1 MKKYFI
7 GLLIVFIATLTT
19 SSFLF
24 AQKNKSSKKY
34 PALLWEISGN
44 GMKKKSYLYGTM
56 HVSKKLVFNLSD
68 SFFYALK
75 SVDKVGLELNPDN
88 WQTDM
93 IKAENEKNDLYKY
106 TSTVYR
112 STLSSGSVELEKY
125 ESNLQT
131 LLKVQPSVINNLLY
145 RNYNK
150 YNEDYEEDTF
160 LDLYIYQAGKKL
172 GKRATGME
180 KLKVSDIMQIESYNN
195 ELREKKKAKDIGNT
209 SKLNEKIE
217 EAYRNQDLDALDSLE
232 KVIQQSDAYIKH
244 FLHDRNVIQANS
256 MDTIIKN
263 GFSLFV
269 GVGSAHLPGENGVIE
284 LLRKKGYKLRPIK
297 MIERDAKQKE
307 EIEKMRCPISFKNY
321 SSEDG
326 MYQVAMPGKPYDM
339 GGSRY
344 LDTKQYSD
352 MANGSYYVI
361 ARLRTHANFIGDDE
375 KSVLNKMD
383 SLLYENIPGKIIS
396 KKKITNNGYDGF
408 AITNKTR
415 RGDIQRYQI
424 FVLPNEAIVFK
435 MSGPN
440 DYILNGSEA
449 DSFFNSIKLL
459 PKPNQANYQIITPK
473 NAGFSITM
481 PHQPICYYNQSTKD
495 GIDRWE
501 YETVDFTNKNSFG
514 LWLSNRYNFYDI
526 KDDSTE
532 LELMNISIYQS
543 EPIQYMVNKKFAN
556 ISNYNTSQCCYKL
569 TDSSYL
575 FSRNIIRGPHY
586 YTLMFHSSSHDEIAA
601 NKYFNSLNFLPFE
614 YRANLKINDAI
625 THFECSSP
633 LQPKVDT
640 MFRRAYS
647 DLAYAKN
654 NFVNGVE
661 KENYW
666 QAKQYFKLTN
676 DTTGETVLIQSQKL
690 PIYFYAK
697 DLNKFWQHEIGN
709 YYDSTTH
716 ILKQK
721 DYFKLGDGTTGYNIA
736 YTDTG
741 STKLVKVKISLKSNY
756 LVYSFTVVPIN
767 EPESQLTSTVLGTVQ
782 PYVSKPY
789 ENILNNKLEL
799 YFKDF
804 YSKNESTKNKARQW
818 ISNLRYDEEG
828 IPMLV
833 KAFKSYK
840 YDEKDFYEN
849 KIKLLAEFG
858 YITDST
864 AQPKLIKSLKE
875 LYESTNDSSIFQ
887 NQIFFAL
894 ARLRNKTAYTE
905 LKQMLLNDPP
915 VFESNQQMNEMFN
928 LINDSLKTAKILLP
942 EVLQLASLDDY
953 KPYINSLLENLID
966 SNLIKA
972 DDYESYSAKLLF
984 DGRIEL
990 KKQFSKDEEMLK
1002 QRNDKDAQEANR
1014 YSRYYNDENVN
1025 KDLLLYIKLLAPF
1038 YSKNLGAK
1046 KFFDKALK
1054 SQNNILVIN
1063 AIAELAKYKIT
1074 INDTLI
1080 KKLACNKMY
1089 SFLLNRR
1096 LGQNHAESIYPNEFK
1111 NQKQLTISQI
1121 YWEGD
1126 FKLIDTIV
1134 FLQMQKA
1141 SIKKNT
1147 GNVYVY
1153 KYRLDSDGPWYIAL
1167 SGIQPNDLSKINFN
1181 SLISD
1186 VKTQIDPI
1194 KPLQK
1199 QIDKAIAKEILMQM
1213 KNMNSYFGSRS
1224 GTNNYNY

>member
-1 MKKYFI
+1 MKSNLRVI
-7 GLLIVFIATLTT
+7 AIVLIAIFFASNIT
-19 SSFLF
+19 S
-24 AQKNKSSKKY
+24 AQKKSTKKY

-93 IKAENEKNDLYKY
+93 IKAENEKTDLNKY

-172 GKRATGME
+172 GKHATGME

-256 MDTIIKN
+256 MDSIIKN
-263 GFSLFV
+263 GSSLFV
-269 GVGSAHLPGENGVIE
+269 GVGSAHLPGDNGVIE

-307 EIEKMRCPISFKNY
+307 EIEKMRCPITFKNY
-321 SSEDG
+321 KSEDG
-326 MYQVAMPGKPYDM
+326 MYQVSMPGKPYDM

-344 LDTKQYSD
+344 LDTRQYSD

-375 KSVLNKMD
+375 KLVLSKMD

-396 KKKITNNGYDGF
+396 KTKINNNGYDGF

-449 DSFFNSIKLL
+449 DSFFNSIKLN
-459 PKPNQANYQIITPK
+459 PKPVINNYQNITPK
-473 NAGFSITM
+473 NAGFSINM
-481 PHQPICYYNQSTKD
+481 PYQPISYFNQNTKD

-501 YETVDFTNKNSFG
+501 YESIDVTNKNSFG
-514 LWLSNRYNFYDI
+514 LWISNRYNFYDI

-532 LELMNISIYQS
+532 LELLNISTYHS
-543 EPIQYMVNKKFAN
+543 EPIQNIISKTFTKF
-556 ISNYNTSQCCYKL
+556 SNYNTSQCCYKL
-569 TDSSYL
+569 IDSSYL
-575 FSRNIIRGPHY
+575 FTRNLIRGAHY
-586 YTLMFHSSSHDEIAA
+586 YTLLFHSKSNEISAA
-601 NKYFNSLNFLPFE
+601 DKYFNSLQLLP
-614 YRANLKINDAI
+614 YNYKSAKKINDAI
-625 THFECSSP
+625 THFECISP

-640 MFRRAYS
+640 MFRRAYM
-647 DLAYAKN
+647 DLSYAKN
-654 NFVNGVE
+654 NFVNGIE

-666 QAKQYFKLTN
+666 QAKQYFKLID

-697 DLNKFWQHEIGN
+697 DMNKFWKHEIEN

-721 DYFKLGDGTTGYNIA
+721 DYFKLQDGTTGYNIA

-741 STKLVKVKISLKSNY
+741 STKLVKIKISLKSNY
-756 LVYSFTVVPIN
+756 LVYAFTVVPTN
-767 EPESQLTSTVLGTVQ
+767 ETESNFTSTVLNSVQ
-782 PYVSKPY
+782 PFVSKPY
-789 ENILNNKLEL
+789 ENILSNKLDT

-804 YSKNESTKNKARQW
+804 YSKNEATKNKARQW

-828 IPMLV
+828 IPMLM

-849 KIKLLAEFG
+849 KIKLLAELG
-858 YITDST
+858 YIADST
-864 AQPKLIKSLKE
+864 AQPKLIKAIKE
-875 LYESTNDSSIFQ
+875 LYEATNDSSIFQ
-887 NQIFFAL
+887 NQLFFAL
-894 ARLRNKTAYTE
+894 ARLRNKTAYAE
-905 LKQMLLNDPP
+905 LKQMLVNDPP
-915 VFESNQQMNEMFN
+915 VFESNQQLNEMFN

-942 EVLQLASLDDY
+942 EVLQLASLEDY
-953 KPYINSLLENLID
+953 KPYINSLLEDMID

-972 DDYESYSAKLLF
+972 EDYESYSAKLLF
-984 DGRIEL
+984 DGKIEL

-1002 QRNDKDAQEANR
+1002 KRNDKDAQEANR
-1014 YSRYYNDENVN
+1014 YSRFYNDENVN

-1054 SQNNILVIN
+1054 SQNNVLVIN
-1063 AIAELAKYKIT
+1063 AVAELAKYKVP
-1074 INDTLI
+1074 INDTFIFVDVRSIGDGYYPADFQQAIFDCLVKYKDHWKPSTLI
-1080 KKLACNKMY
+1080 PDKYSSYDQYLEYYREWLPYLWESSMGEFMPSIV
-1089 SFLLNRR
+1089 SFLMKRPLIVMEKTGDENRR
-1096 LGQNHAESIYPNEFK
+1096 TVVEPIKTEHAVIEES
-1111 NQKQLTISQI
+1111 QL
-1121 YWEGD
+1121 
-1126 FKLIDTIV
+1126 
-1134 FLQMQKA
+1134 
-1141 SIKKNT
+1141 
-1147 GNVYVY
+1147 
-1153 KYRLDSDGPWYIAL
+1153 R
-1167 SGIQPNDLSKINFN
+1167 
-1181 SLISD
+1181 
-1186 VKTQIDPI
+1186 DPI
-1194 KPLQK
+1194 FFLL
-1199 QIDKAIAKEILMQM
+1199 E
-1213 KNMNSYFGSRS
+1213 
-1224 GTNNYNY
+1224 